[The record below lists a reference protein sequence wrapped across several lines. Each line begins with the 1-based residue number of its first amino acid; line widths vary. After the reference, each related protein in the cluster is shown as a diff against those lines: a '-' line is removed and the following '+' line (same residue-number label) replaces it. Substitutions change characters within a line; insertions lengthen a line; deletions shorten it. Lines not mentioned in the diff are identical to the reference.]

1 MIDKLVGG
9 VRQMFQPRVRAQEFR
24 GIKAWIN
31 SRPLKMEDL
40 RGKVVLVDFWTFS
53 CINCQRTVPYLKRWH
68 AKYKSRGLV
77 IIGVHTPEFE
87 FEKEPEL
94 VREAVRKF
102 GITYPVAMDNAME
115 TWEAYDNHYWPAKY
129 LVDKDGFVSYV
140 HFGEGNYAQTEMAIQ
155 MALGIK
161 KKVEKDDS
169 AAYMFDQSP
178 ETYAGFG
185 RNFGLGSG
193 LVCDKSGCNVY
204 VDPGDHVVNTVY
216 PSGQWVQE
224 KEYIEL
230 KKAPGYV
237 SYRFNA
243 REANVV
249 MGPVGKK
256 CDVDIFVDGKKAR
269 SLTIDSS
276 TMYNVFRDKSY
287 RERELKLV
295 FSGKARVY
303 VYTFG

>member
-1 MIDKLVGG
+1 MIDKVLGG
-9 VRQMFQPRVRAQEFR
+9 VRQMFQPRVRAAEFA

-31 SRPLKMEDL
+31 SKPLRIEGL

-53 CINCQRTVPYLKRWH
+53 CINCLRTIPHLKRWH
-68 AKYKSRGLV
+68 AKYKSKGLV
-77 IIGVHTPEFE
+77 IVGVHTPEFE
-87 FEKEPEL
+87 FEKDPEK
-94 VREAVRKF
+94 VKEAVKKL

-115 TWEAYDNHYWPAKY
+115 TWEAYDNHYWPAKF

-161 KKVEKDDS
+161 RVVDKDES
-169 AAYMFDQSP
+169 TAYMFDQSP

-204 VDPGDHVVNTVY
+204 VDPGDHVLNTVY
-216 PSGQWVQE
+216 PEGQWVQE

-230 KKAPGYV
+230 KKAPGSV

-249 MGPVGKK
+249 MSPVDRKVK
-256 CDVDIFVDGKKAR
+256 ADVYIDGRK
-269 SLTIDSS
+269 TQTVTVEES
-276 TMYNVFRDKSY
+276 TMYNVFRDKRY
-287 RERELKLV
+287 GEHEMKLV